1 VKALPHQYEVS
12 LSGGPTGYARVSSE
26 GLPVLPV
33 AAPADFDGPGDAW
46 SPEHLLLASVQTC
59 FLLTMRAVARVSQL
73 PFIALDSTISGTV
86 DKKDGAVRFT
96 EIVIRPRLRVLPGTD
111 HVRALKILEKGEKA
125 CLVSASL
132 STPVRLE
139 PEIVDG

>member
-1 VKALPHQYEVS
+1 MSGTTIITKAPPAMVW
-12 LSGGPTGYARVSSE
+12 TWATV
-26 GLPVLPV
+26 PVLPV

-46 SPEHLLLASVQTC
+46 SPEHMLLASVQAC

-96 EIVIRPRLRVLPGTD
+96 EIVIRPRLRVPPGTD
-111 HVRALKILEKGEKA
+111 HERALKILEKGEKA